1 MVKEVIKLVRFSI
14 QDSKEIF
21 IGAFVASI
29 FFFVI
34 RAGNHFEIYQ
44 TMGIIITILVI
55 ILSNPK
61 PRHKNLDRFAIEIV
75 LTYLVV
81 SFLAIGFGLANLDDA
96 SFGLLN
102 GGFNL
107 KVFTTPIIVGLWLAL
122 PVAVVFNK
130 ENLDSYLARIF
141 TRRR

>member
-1 MVKEVIKLVRFSI
+1 MVRFTL
-14 QDSKEIF
+14 QDTKQVL
-21 IGAFVASI
+21 IGAFVATI

-34 RAGNHFEIYQ
+34 RAGNPFEIKQ
-44 TMGIIITILVI
+44 TMGIIITIIVI

-61 PRHKNLDRFAIEIV
+61 PRNKNLDRFAIEIV
-75 LTYLVV
+75 LTYITV
-81 SFLAIGFGLANLDDA
+81 SFLAIGFGLADLDTA

-107 KVFTTPIIVGLWLAL
+107 KVFMTPIIIGFWLAL

-130 ENLDSYLARIF
+130 ENQDSYLARIF